1 MGDRNQTNT
10 GAAGRAPA
18 AGQARRPDDIRNVVL
33 VGHSGSGK
41 TTLVEALAL
50 ATGAVNRAGHVADGT
65 TVSDHD
71 EIEHRQQRS
80 VQLSL
85 VPLEWGGI
93 KVNILDTP
101 GYADFV
107 GELRAGLR
115 AADAALFV
123 VSAAEGPETLSGAT
137 RMVWDEC
144 AAVGMPRAV
153 VITHLESARAD
164 FDDMTEACRE
174 VLGGDSP
181 ETVLP
186 LYVPLHGEESP
197 DGHAPVTGLTGLLTR
212 RVFDYSSGERA
223 ESDPDADQL
232 ARIDEA
238 RNRLIEGIIA
248 ESEDETLMERY
259 LGGEELDLKTLIQD
273 LERAVAR
280 GSFHPVLAAAPAAE
294 GCKQGI
300 GTVELLELIT
310 GGFPTPLEREVPPVT
325 TPQGKPRASLTCDP
339 DGPLAAEVVKTSSDP
354 YVGRISLVR
363 VFSGTLRPD
372 ETVHVS
378 GHGLEDRGHEDH
390 DVDERIGALSSP
402 FGKQQRNV
410 PHAIAGDLVCVAKL
424 SRAETGDTLSAKDD
438 PLLMEPWVMPEPL
451 LPVAIEAHSKADED
465 KLSVGLSRLVAE
477 DPTMRLEQNPDTRQ
491 VVLWCLGEAHVD
503 VALERLRSRYGVQ
516 VDGVPHKVSLRET
529 FGDRTAARGR
539 HVKQSG
545 GHGQYAICEIEV
557 EPLPVGS
564 GIEFVDKVVGGAV
577 PRQFIPSVEKGIR
590 TQAARGVALGFPVVD
605 IRVTLTDGKAHSVD
619 SSDAA
624 FQTAGALAL
633 REAATE
639 ARIHLLE
646 PVDEIKVLVSDE
658 YVGPVMS
665 DLSGRR
671 GRLLGTEPAG
681 PGRTLVRAEVPEI
694 EISRYAVDLRS
705 LSHGTGRYSR
715 EYTRHE
721 PMPPQLATKLLQ
733 QEAAAK

>member
-1 MGDRNQTNT
+1 
-10 GAAGRAPA
+10 
-18 AGQARRPDDIRNVVL
+18 
-33 VGHSGSGK
+33 
-41 TTLVEALAL
+41 
-50 ATGAVNRAGHVADGT
+50 
-65 TVSDHD
+65 
-71 EIEHRQQRS
+71 
-80 VQLSL
+80 
-85 VPLEWGGI
+85 
-93 KVNILDTP
+93 
-101 GYADFV
+101 
-107 GELRAGLR
+107 
-115 AADAALFV
+115 
-123 VSAAEGPETLSGAT
+123 
-137 RMVWDEC
+137 
-144 AAVGMPRAV
+144 
-153 VITHLESARAD
+153 
-164 FDDMTEACRE
+164 
-174 VLGGDSP
+174 
-181 ETVLP
+181 
-186 LYVPLHGEESP
+186 
-197 DGHAPVTGLTGLLTR
+197 
-212 RVFDYSSGERA
+212 
-223 ESDPDADQL
+223 
-232 ARIDEA
+232 
-238 RNRLIEGIIA
+238 
-248 ESEDETLMERY
+248 
-259 LGGEELDLKTLIQD
+259 
-273 LERAVAR
+273 
-280 GSFHPVLAAAPAAE
+280 
-294 GCKQGI
+294 
-300 GTVELLELIT
+300 
-310 GGFPTPLEREVPPVT
+310 
-325 TPQGKPRASLTCDP
+325 
-339 DGPLAAEVVKTSSDP
+339 SDP

-378 GHGLEDRGHEDH
+378 GHGLEDRGHESH

-477 DPTMRLEQNPDTRQ
+477 DPTMRLEQNPDTRL

-646 PVDEIKVLVSDE
+646 PVSEIKVLVSDE

-671 GRLLGTEPAG
+671 GRVLGTEPAG

-694 EISRYAVDLRS
+694 EIGRYAVDLRS

-715 EYTRHE
+715 EYARHE
-721 PMPPQLATKLLQ
+721 PMPPQLATKLRQ